1 MANKPNVKVPNPY
14 QLVDPTLEALR
25 QLGGSGTNE
34 EIYEKVIAIMQLS
47 PEVIDVPHGDGSAG
61 QSELAYEM
69 AWARTHL
76 RQLGKI
82 QNTRRG
88 VWAIVEANAPV
99 QPTPETTAAAAT
111 TEEVDQEDAWKT
123 ELHIVLT
130 QTLTPS
136 GFERLIQRMLRESGF
151 VQVEIT
157 GRSGDGGIDGR
168 GIVRLNGFLTFHV
181 FFQCKRYAG
190 AVSVDKIRDFRGAM
204 EGRADKGLFITT
216 GYFTRDAEK
225 EAVRD
230 GARPIELV
238 DGDHLAEKLLELRL
252 GLTVETVERV
262 TVDCA
267 WFEAMSK

>member
-1 MANKPNVKVPNPY
+1 
-14 QLVDPTLEALR
+14 LVDPTLEALR

-34 EIYEKVIAIMQLS
+34 EIYEKVVEIMKLP
-47 PEVIDVPHGDGSAG
+47 PEVLDIPHGEDGRM
-61 QSELAYEM
+61 SELAYEM

-82 QNTRRG
+82 QNTQRG
-88 VWAIVEANAPV
+88 VWALAQLSETAST
-99 QPTPETTAAAAT
+99 QLTPAAALSE
-111 TEEVDQEDAWKT
+111 TEAANEEDLWKQE
-123 ELHIVLT
+123 LQRVLT
-130 QTLTPS
+130 EVISPA

-168 GIVRLNGFLTFHV
+168 GLVRLNGFLTFHV

-190 AVSVDKIRDFRGAM
+190 AVSVEKIRDFRGAM
-204 EGRADKGLFITT
+204 EGRADKGLFVTT

-225 EAVRD
+225 EATRD

-238 DGDHLAEKLLELRL
+238 DGDHLAEKLRELRL
-252 GLTVETVERV
+252 GLNVETVERV
-262 TVDCA
+262 TVDRE
-267 WFEAMSK
+267 WFEALSRL